1 MEGVAFHK
9 LSVASV
15 EAITAESV
23 RVTFDVPPDL
33 QDVYLHT
40 AGQHVIFRTTIDG
53 EAVRRSYSICS
64 KPKAGSFSV
73 GIKHLAGGAF
83 SSFANMELREG
94 DVLEVTPPTGTFL
107 IDTDPANENHY
118 IAIVAGSGITPVLS
132 MIEAVLADEQRSRFT
147 LVYGNR
153 DGRSVMFLD
162 DLDRLKNHNTGRFV
176 VFNIL
181 SRESNAVPMF
191 EGRLDE
197 EKIVQLL
204 TTIVDAGS
212 ATDWYLCG
220 PSGVVEAAE
229 SVLER
234 GGVPPERVNHELFY
248 AGGDAPARIAVDDEV
263 GSTIKVTLGGR
274 TSTLV
279 VDPDGVPIL
288 DHVLAV
294 RPEAPFSC
302 RSGACASCRAQ
313 VTVGEVRMDR
323 NWALEESEVADGQIL
338 TCQSHPV
345 SDIVELTY
353 DV

>member
-1 MEGVAFHK
+1 
-9 LSVASV
+9 
-15 EAITAESV
+15 
-23 RVTFDVPPDL
+23 
-33 QDVYLHT
+33 
-40 AGQHVIFRTTIDG
+40 
-53 EAVRRSYSICS
+53 
-64 KPKAGSFSV
+64 
-73 GIKHLAGGAF
+73 
-83 SSFANMELREG
+83 
-94 DVLEVTPPTGTFL
+94 VLEVTPPTGTFL

-132 MIEAVLADEQRSRFT
+132 MIEAVLADEPRSRFT

-176 VFNIL
+176 VFNVL

-302 RSGACASCRAQ
+302 RSGACASCRAK